1 MSVERN
7 FSKDYLIWGI
17 NLAFIIIIIIIII
30 IIFLLYNVGGKFES
44 HIS

>member
-17 NLAFIIIIIIIII
+17 NLAFIIIIIII
-30 IIFLLYNVGGKFES
+30 FLLYNVGGKFES